1 MLQIYKLYFNLD
13 TSLLNFLAFL
23 TPITKKNSLV
33 ADFPHLLE
41 AISIILTS
49 VVIFLS
55 CLPLCYSG
63 PPFSLSNARRFCR
76 RDNHRSLWFS
86 SGLFSRMLRHCRCP
100 LSCAR
105 RFHRRVSLLSRV
117 LIITTKRHALLH
129 TPLPPASSAS
139 ASARYKLR
147 FNHIMYNTDIVIV
160 ITQYIFDIMKC
171 AYNKY

>member
-1 MLQIYKLYFNLD
+1 MLQIYAFSFNL
-13 TSLLNFLAFL
+13 SIILLYFLAFL
-23 TPITKKNSLV
+23 TPITKKNSLA

-129 TPLPPASSAS
+129 TPLPSPF
-139 ASARYKLR
+139 ARLCR
-147 FNHIMYNTDIVIV
+147 FALQRTMNPFSPSHHRIHYR
-160 ITQYIFDIMKC
+160 FCKH
-171 AYNKY
+171 NK

>member
-1 MLQIYKLYFNLD
+1 MIHVANIRIFFQSFYHLTIFFSISYADNKK
-13 TSLLNFLAFL
+13 TSLA
-23 TPITKKNSLV
+23 

-86 SGLFSRMLRHCRCP
+86 SGPFPVCCDTVATLIPPLAISPLLYSGLSFVQCSARPWLLVPHPARPCP

-105 RFHRRVSLLSRV
+105 RFRHRE
-117 LIITTKRHALLH
+117 
-129 TPLPPASSAS
+129 
-139 ASARYKLR
+139 
-147 FNHIMYNTDIVIV
+147 
-160 ITQYIFDIMKC
+160 
-171 AYNKY
+171 

>member
-1 MLQIYKLYFNLD
+1 MEKKGIISNKPEEYSLDEKLFDKLITKLENNESNKNNSKKLKNKSQPKVD
-13 TSLLNFLAFL
+13 KKE
-23 TPITKKNSLV
+23 TKKNSLA

-105 RFHRRVSLLSRV
+105 RFTAESLSYPVFLS
-117 LIITTKRHALLH
+117 
-129 TPLPPASSAS
+129 
-139 ASARYKLR
+139 
-147 FNHIMYNTDIVIV
+147 
-160 ITQYIFDIMKC
+160 
-171 AYNKY
+171 

>member
-1 MLQIYKLYFNLD
+1 MLQIYKLYFNL
-13 TSLLNFLAFL
+13 SIILLYFLAFL
-23 TPITKKNSLV
+23 TPITKKNSLA

-105 RFHRRVSLLSRV
+105 WFPSSSTCPVCCD
-117 LIITTKRHALLH
+117 IIATTIH
-129 TPLPPASSAS
+129 TDSSFYTVPS
-139 ASARYKLR
+139 
-147 FNHIMYNTDIVIV
+147 FPEV
-160 ITQYIFDIMKC
+160 F
-171 AYNKY
+171 